1 MTGKERM
8 DLFKRS
14 FLPKSSW
21 EEFKREVSRHTDFFE
36 RDHAISEMR
45 KRHWK
50 KNPGLKQKTEHAW
63 RMRDMD
69 WNWPS
74 PQAALAA
81 TNAERELEAHL
92 ETI

>member
-21 EEFKREVSRHTDFFE
+21 EEFKRVVSRHTDFFE
-36 RDHAISEMR
+36 RNYAISEMR

-50 KNPGLKQKTEHAW
+50 KNPGLKQQTELAW
-63 RMRDMD
+63 RMRDLD
-69 WNWPS
+69 WHWPT
-74 PQAALAA
+74 PQSALAA
-81 TNAERELEAHL
+81 TNAEQELKAHL